1 MSMHLA
7 HPSLSTTS
15 TKKKTAKLTKSKLA
29 ELDLRWRERNKKLRQ
44 MGLPK
49 ETFDEFLAFVHGKS
63 TKNVKKV
70 EKSAGFT
77 AKTPHKVVDYRRGTG
92 DIYNT
97 VSKETKIVGPDAC
110 AVKRSP
116 MDPRVLANE
125 KPEVREAILAK
136 SRRLMPLYNKG
147 AVQYVTDGEDVTTLG
162 SRSRR
167 S

>member
-1 MSMHLA
+1 MHLDNR
-7 HPSLSTTS
+7 LTTTS
-15 TKKKTAKLTKSKLA
+15 TKKRQPKITKAKLA
-29 ELDLRWRERNKKLRQ
+29 DLDYRWKERNRMLKS

-49 ETFDEFLAFVHGKS
+49 ETFDQFTAFVYGKS
-63 TKNVKKV
+63 INKTVSKV
-70 EKSAGFT
+70 EPLH
-77 AKTPHKVVDYRRGTG
+77 KTYSLKVPDYRRTNE
-92 DIYNT
+92 DIYNN
-97 VSKETKIVGPDAC
+97 VSKETKIVGSGDC
-110 AVKRSP
+110 TIKRSP

-147 AVQYVTDGEDVTTLG
+147 GYQYVTDGEDVTTLG

>member
-1 MSMHLA
+1 MTMHLD
-7 HPSLSTTS
+7 PRLNSTS
-15 TKKKTAKLTKSKLA
+15 TKKRTTKLTKAKLA
-29 ELDLRWRERNKKLRQ
+29 DLDLRWKERNKMLKG

-49 ETFDEFLAFVHGKS
+49 ETFDQFLAFIHGKPIN
-63 TKNVKKV
+63 KNVSKKA
-70 EKSAGFT
+70 EPLSST
-77 AKTPHKVVDYRRGTG
+77 YSLKVPDYRNANS
-92 DIYNT
+92 DIYFN
-97 VSKETKIVGPDAC
+97 VSKETKIVGSGDC
-110 AVKRSP
+110 TKRSI

-147 AVQYVTDGEDVTTLG
+147 GYQYVTDGEDVTTLG

>member
-1 MSMHLA
+1 MSMHLEG
-7 HPSLSTTS
+7 PWLSTIS
-15 TKKKTAKLTKSKLA
+15 TKKKDTKLTKSKLA

-63 TKNVKKV
+63 TKNAKKV

-97 VSKETKIVGPDAC
+97 VSKETKIVDPNAC
-110 AVKRSP
+110 TVKRSP

-147 AVQYVTDGEDVTTLG
+147 GYQYVTDGEDVTTLG

>member
-1 MSMHLA
+1 MSMHLEG
-7 HPSLSTTS
+7 PWLSTTN
-15 TKKKTAKLTKSKLA
+15 TRKREIKLSKSKLA
-29 ELDLRWRERNKKLRQ
+29 ELDLRWRERNKKLKQ

-49 ETFDEFLAFVHGKS
+49 ESFEDFLAFVHGKS
-63 TKNVKKV
+63 ATTTKKV
-70 EKSAGFT
+70 R
-77 AKTPHKVVDYRRGTG
+77 KTGTLTPKTTLKVVDYRRDSG

-110 AVKRSP
+110 TVKRSP

-147 AVQYVTDGEDVTTLG
+147 GYQYVTDGEDVTTLG

>member
-7 HPSLSTTS
+7 HPSLSTIS
-15 TKKKTAKLTKSKLA
+15 TKKKDSRLTKSKLV
-29 ELDLRWRERNKKLRQ
+29 EFDLRWRERNKKLRQ

-49 ETFDEFLAFVHGKS
+49 ESFDEFLAFVHGKS
-63 TKNVKKV
+63 AKNVKKV

-77 AKTPHKVVDYRRGTG
+77 SKNPLKVVDYRRDTG
-92 DIYNT
+92 DIYIT
-97 VSKETKIVGPDAC
+97 VSKETKIVDPNAC
-110 AVKRSP
+110 TITRSP